1 MPSNPRPIFPD
12 TGNRYDER
20 SDRRFEA
27 TRRTGRPLSFVRLWC
42 TYQDR
47 TLRSERTPRHSKS
60 GVVVLG
66 FADRSKPALLTRAD
80 PYS

>member
-1 MPSNPRPIFPD
+1 MPSNPIAYPD

-27 TRRTGRPLSFVRLWC
+27 TRRTGRPLSFVLC
-42 TYQDR
+42 ALLR
-47 TLRSERTPRHSKS
+47 TGLSGRSERHDRRKS

-80 PYS
+80 PYC